1 MSKLGLKICWPGLF
15 DVGFLFRFFLS
26 ILIFDAGVMAKI
38 LIVEDEKDMARGLK
52 DILEFEG
59 YEVATAE
66 TGKEG
71 LQSVDKE
78 KPDCIILDLMLPD
91 LDGYEV
97 CSRIRERSNAP
108 VLMLTAKAQD
118 HDKILGFKVGADDYL
133 TKPFS
138 VGELL
143 ARIMALLRR
152 SAGYSHDAEVIR
164 VGSSLVD
171 VKHFIVRRGKQEFSL
186 SHYEAEMFKLLY
198 ARANQPVSRDEILDK
213 VWGTEK
219 FPTNRTVDN
228 FIVKLRKKIEEDY
241 RNPRHILTIYG
252 VGYKLSP

>member
-1 MSKLGLKICWPGLF
+1 MQ
-15 DVGFLFRFFLS
+15 R
-26 ILIFDAGVMAKI
+26 ILVI
-38 LIVEDEKDMARGLK
+38 EDEKEMARGLK

-71 LQSVDKE
+71 LQAIGRKE
-78 KPDCIILDLMLPD
+78 PDCIILDLMLPD
-91 LDGYEV
+91 IEGYEV
-97 CSRIRERSNAP
+97 CERIRQRKLNAP
-108 VLMLTAKAQD
+108 ILMLTAKSQEY
-118 HDKILGFKVGADDYL
+118 DKIRGFKVGADDYL

-143 ARIMALLRR
+143 ARVMALLRR
-152 SAGYSHDAEVIR
+152 HGQYAQDVDMVR
-164 VGSSLVD
+164 VGPNLVD
-171 VKHFIVRRGKQEFSL
+171 VKHFIVRRGREEYSM
-186 SHYEAEMFKLLY
+186 SHYEVELFKLLY
-198 ARANQPVSRDEILDK
+198 AHANQPVTRDEILDK